1 MNESPSH
8 PRIEFRSRQAIR
20 DWLRANHAT
29 GKTFWLV
36 TFKKHVS
43 EHHVPYGDIVAELLC
58 YGWIDSRTRRVD
70 DDRTMLLVAP
80 RKAGS
85 TWSASNKKRV
95 AELTKKGLITVAG
108 QRKVDAA
115 RKDGSWSYLDD
126 VEKLIVPDDLAAA
139 FANNKTAKKNYE
151 AFTASSRK
159 IILYWIKSAKRKTT
173 RAKRIDETVRL
184 AAKNVKAAH
193 GDSLRK
199 HVR

>member
-1 MNESPSH
+1 MNEALNYPK
-8 PRIEFRSRQAIR
+8 IEFRSRQAIR

-29 GKTFWLV
+29 GTTFWLV

-43 EHHVPYGDIVAELLC
+43 EQHVPYGDIVEELLC
-58 YGWIDSRTRRVD
+58 FGWIDARTRRVD
-70 DDRTMLLVAP
+70 DNRTMLLVAP

-95 AELTKKGLITVAG
+95 AELTQRGLMTVAG

-115 RKDGSWSYLDD
+115 RRDGSWTYLDD
-126 VEKLIVPDDLAAA
+126 IEKLIVPDDLVAA
-139 FANNKTAKKNYE
+139 FVHNKSAKKNYE

-159 IILYWIKSAKRKTT
+159 IILFWIKSAKRDAT
-173 RAKRIDETVRL
+173 RAKRIAETVRL

-193 GDSLRK
+193 PEARGQ
-199 HVR
+199 